1 MGPNDASQSCSDL
14 TLVKYAVAFLLLM
27 FVLYQFGVF
36 SKSEPFTERV
46 TIAPDNDKA
55 VAKGVAQPAP
65 QAARPT
71 GKLFEAAQAVAKGV
85 AQPAP
90 QAARPT
96 GKLFEAAQAVAKGT
110 VQLTPVTPMN
120 MSAQAATEQAVAKSA
135 AAQAAAKAA
144 EKAILDKA
152 QTEAE
157 SILSKANTD
166 VQTLMS
172 KARIQAR
179 AESEAIL
186 MKAVFK
192 KLFS

>member
-46 TIAPDNDKA
+46 TIAPDNDK
-55 VAKGVAQPAP
+55 
-65 QAARPT
+65 
-71 GKLFEAAQAVAKGV
+71 AVAKGV